1 MSNSTN
7 TVIIGAGIAGVTA
20 AIYLKNAGIPFVL
33 IEKGVIG
40 GQINRASQIENYPGI
55 SSIDGP
61 NLAFNLYEQL
71 KKLDIE
77 IKFDEVKRIE
87 IIDNKKYVYLIKEQI
102 ECQNI
107 IVATGRKPRELGLEN
122 EKKYI
127 GQGISFCALCDGH
140 FFKEKSVA
148 VVGGGDSALE
158 EALYLSNICEKVYL
172 LHRNNHFRAQN
183 TFLEKARNNQKIII
197 KENVN
202 VVKLNGDKNL
212 NSIELDNGEILNV
225 NGLFIYIGNIP
236 DVNFLSL
243 DNENGYIIVDKNM
256 ETNIKGIYACGD
268 VILKKTYQLTT
279 AIGEGAT
286 AANSI
291 IKEG

>member
-20 AIYLKNAGIPFVL
+20 AIYLKNAGIPFLL

-40 GQINRASQIENYPGI
+40 GQINRSSRIENYPGI

-61 NLAFNLYEQL
+61 SLAFNLYEQL
-71 KKLDIE
+71 KHLDIE
-77 IKFDEVKRIE
+77 IKYDEVKKVE
-87 IIDNKKYVYLIKEQI
+87 IKEDKKYVYLTEEKI

-107 IVATGRKPRELGLEN
+107 IVATGRKPRQLGLEN
-122 EKKYI
+122 EEQFI

-140 FFKEKSVA
+140 FFKEKEVA

-158 EALYLSNICEKVYL
+158 EALYLANICKKVYL
-172 LHRNNHFRAQN
+172 IHRNNNFRAKN
-183 TFLEKARNNQKIII
+183 TFLEKARNNQNIII

-202 VVKLNGDKNL
+202 IVKLNGDKSL
-212 NSIELDNGEILNV
+212 SSIELDNGEKLNV
-225 NGLFIYIGNIP
+225 NGLFIYIGNVP
-236 DVNFLSL
+236 DVSFISL
-243 DNENGYIIVDKNM
+243 NNENGYIIVDKNM

-268 VILKKTYQLTT
+268 VISKKTYQLTT
-279 AIGEGAT
+279 AIGEGAIT
-286 AANSI
+286 ANSI
-291 IKEG
+291 IKKH

>member
-7 TVIIGAGIAGVTA
+7 TVIIGAGVAGVTA

-33 IEKGVIG
+33 IEKGVVG

-55 SSIDGP
+55 PSIDGP
-61 NLAFNLYEQL
+61 SLAFNLYEQL

-87 IIDNKKYVYLIKEQI
+87 IVDNKKYVYLIGEQI

-107 IVATGRKPRELGLEN
+107 IVATGRKPRQLGLEN
-122 EKKYI
+122 EEKYI

-140 FFKEKSVA
+140 FFKEKEVA

-158 EALYLSNICEKVYL
+158 EASYLSNICKKVYL
-172 LHRNNHFRAQN
+172 LHRNNNFRAQN
-183 TFLEKARNNQKIII
+183 TFLEKVRNNKKIII

-202 VVKLNGDKNL
+202 IIKLNGDKNL
-212 NSIELDNGEILNV
+212 NSIELDNGEVLNI
-225 NGLFIYIGNIP
+225 NGLFIYIGNVP
-236 DVNFLSL
+236 DVSFISL

-268 VILKKTYQLTT
+268 VVLKKTYQLTT
-279 AIGEGAT
+279 AIGEGAI